1 MSSNSSSGSSS
12 SVSKL
17 SKPSKWLFNKT
28 FKLTLPRSI
37 SNASSST
44 TIATPPMSPLPSAK
58 PNKFIMKGDGLEQVF
73 AHFDSDGDGKISSLE
88 LRAYFGSI
96 GDYISHDEAQG
107 VINDLDVNGDG
118 LLDFNEFT
126 QFMMNREGADEDLKS
141 AFEMFEAEKGSGCIT
156 PKSLQRMLNR
166 LGDSKSFE
174 DCEAMIQVYD
184 LDDNGILDF
193 HEFHRMMT

>member
-1 MSSNSSSGSSS
+1 MSSNRGSSSSSNSSN
-12 SVSKL
+12 VSKL
-17 SKPSKWLFNKT
+17 SKPSKWFFNKT
-28 FKLTLPRSI
+28 FKLSLPRSN
-37 SNASSST
+37 SNKSS
-44 TIATPPMSPLPSAK
+44 TIATPPMSPLPSVK
-58 PNKFIMKGDGLEQVF
+58 PNKFIKGDELQQVF

-96 GDYISHDEAQG
+96 GEYMSHDEAQG

-118 LLDFNEFT
+118 LLDFHEFT
-126 QFMMNREGADEDLKS
+126 QFMTDRDGADEDLKR

-166 LGDSKSFE
+166 LGNSKSFE
-174 DCEAMIQVYD
+174 ECEAMIQVYD
-184 LDDNGILDF
+184 IDDNGILDF